1 MSSSTSRRLSRSM
14 KGAVTG
20 AVLMLSTGAFAAGGP
35 PDVKPD
41 RGGKGPPREAAAPCN
56 YYYQWLGKMRF
67 PLQSDPHASYSFVA
81 PASQAALDGVGFLV
95 RGQFIHGVWTS
106 WLTYRGPNAQPFSG
120 ANFVNNSPEN
130 SYDPV
135 VPDSGSIDPFTPGQ
149 PMLGAPRN
157 FTLLFMPADYRG
169 SVAASLDGTTTADI
183 AEANTKPYPPA
194 KDGDFWV
201 LANRNYQALPG
212 YNPGGT
218 TKDTFPV
225 VTAVD
230 LASGR
235 AVDCQQYNV
244 LPESLQRPPDDPPE
258 ELSYGRVPVRF
269 ALKNGTKFT
278 LIGALG
284 GGGQAEFAPENPPGL
299 VQFTRSP
306 VGPGADV
313 PTIPPGNCA
322 GYLGTRT
329 STHLVSLIRIPHIAN
344 YTNHQGV
351 TGETTYPN
359 PVDPS
364 RPWEAAYISFS
375 LYGTS
380 ASLYLPG
387 DPRTNSVAGAEFKAD
402 ATGGSTILIWPR
414 TMSRRDQRRVF
425 DYADAQGW
433 AIVRGGT
440 EGREA
445 SANVLFRIKGA
456 ASDYYGADS
465 NVPCFFDEPQNKH
478 KRWDDVPVDDG
489 SPWVATAANL
499 GAAAP
504 QGVTCSSI
512 DALTSGRCLGHLKEH
527 IRATGGSYEAP

>member
-1 MSSSTSRRLSRSM
+1 MFSAAMRRFSRSM
-14 KGAVTG
+14 KCAVTS
-20 AVLMLSTGAFAAGGP
+20 AALMLSAGSLAAGGNHG
-35 PDVKPD
+35 VKHES
-41 RGGKGPPREAAAPCN
+41 GGTGAPREAAAPCN

-67 PLQSDPHASYSFVA
+67 PLQSDPHAAYTFVI

-106 WLTYRGPNAQPFSG
+106 WLTYNGPNAQPFSG
-120 ANFVNNSPEN
+120 ANFVNNPPEN
-130 SYDPV
+130 SYEPV
-135 VPDSGSIDPFTPGQ
+135 VADPGSIDPFTPGQ
-149 PMLGAPRN
+149 PMLGTPRN
-157 FTLLFMPADYRG
+157 FTLLFVPADYKG
-169 SVAASLDGTTTADI
+169 PVAASLDGTMTADI
-183 AEANTKPYPPA
+183 DEANRKPYPPA
-194 KDGDFWV
+194 KDGTFWV
-201 LANRNYQALPG
+201 LANRNYQALSG

-230 LASGR
+230 LASGL
-235 AVDCQQYNV
+235 AVDCQQYNEI
-244 LPESLQRPPDDPPE
+244 PESLQRSPSDPPE
-258 ELSYGRVPVRF
+258 ELSYGRVPLWL
-269 ALKNGTKFT
+269 ALKNGTKFN

-322 GYLGTRT
+322 GYLATRT

-344 YTNHQGV
+344 YTNHLDV
-351 TGETTYPN
+351 TGSTTYPN

-380 ASLYLPG
+380 SCFYLPG

-414 TMSRRDQRRVF
+414 TMSRADQRRVF

-456 ASDYYGADS
+456 ASDYYGAES
-465 NVPCFFDEPQNKH
+465 NVPCFFDQPQNRH
-478 KRWDDVPVDDG
+478 KAWRDVPVYDG
-489 SPWVATAANL
+489 SPWVASAANL

-512 DALTSGRCLGHLKEH
+512 DALTSGRCLEDLKEH